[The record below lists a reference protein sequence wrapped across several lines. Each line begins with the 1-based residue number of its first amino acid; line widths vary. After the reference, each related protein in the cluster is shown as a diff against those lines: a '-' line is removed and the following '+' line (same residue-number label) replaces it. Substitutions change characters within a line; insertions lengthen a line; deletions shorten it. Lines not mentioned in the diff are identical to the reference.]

1 LPVIGFRLS
10 VEKTGD
16 AVFKKLEHSFMPMLL
31 DIRDKLRLNHSDIF
45 QLNFVRSP
53 GSFVFRRY
61 YRSGLRSH
69 VMAVLR
75 PEDADR
81 EKEGIQEN
89 GVRWFPKAK
98 PVKMLRIFRTRFGR
112 LDDATQELER
122 VKVVEKYLAPEFMA
136 RSSEFLVDYRIHG
149 KYETLLCGLQEYVE
163 GEILDP
169 WGALDRHSL
178 WALFCRMADHET
190 HGSGLEKDQIERW
203 TETVRKM
210 AGKALTQIR
219 KMIREARLV
228 PDLAGIGNLVLTPSG
243 GIKLVDINNISEVSY
258 GADISCDDKGYP
270 VCDKS
275 VEALSLMEQKLLG
288 RPLDKEDP
296 VYGPFLDAERMKEVQ
311 VLETLFHRSRGVAG
325 SSYPV

>member
-1 LPVIGFRLS
+1 
-10 VEKTGD
+10 
-16 AVFKKLEHSFMPMLL
+16 MLL
-31 DIRDKLRLNHSDIF
+31 DIRDKLRLDHSDIF
-45 QLNFVRSP
+45 QLNFIRNP

-75 PEDADR
+75 PEDVRR
-81 EKEGIQEN
+81 EKEGVVKD

-98 PVKMLRIFRTRFGR
+98 PVKMLRIFRTRFGS
-112 LDDATQELER
+112 LDDATQELNR
-122 VKVVEKYLAPEFMA
+122 VKVVEKYLAPEYMA

-169 WGALDRHSL
+169 WGPLDPPAL

-190 HGSGLEKDQIERW
+190 HGSGLEKDPIEKW

-210 AGKALTQIR
+210 AEKALTQIR
-219 KMIREARLV
+219 KMIRDARLV

-243 GIKLVDINNISEVSY
+243 GIKLVDINNISEVSCV
-258 GADISCDDKGYP
+258 ADIFCDDKGYP

-275 VEALSLMEQKLLG
+275 VEALLLMEQKLLG
-288 RPLDKEDP
+288 RPLDKEDS
-296 VYGPFLDAERMKEVQ
+296 VYGAFLDADRMKEVQ
-311 VLETLFHRSRGVAG
+311 TLETLFHRSRGVAG
-325 SSYPV
+325 SSYPI